1 MAKPLSRQ
9 DSEASMH
16 MSLTEADK
24 VIIVAHHLPLKI
36 ERAPAGGFIIA
47 WDDERGLDKNG
58 MKLPTDTTYIGC
70 IELEVTDMVE
80 QEQLE
85 KELLDKWGCIVVFL
99 EPEMK
104 NRYYHGFCRG
114 YLSPIMHNQ
123 LHIPQAEDPFKPDEW
138 RAYCQVNQ
146 LFATKVLEV
155 YEQGAMIWIH
165 DYQ

>member
-1 MAKPLSRQ
+1 
-9 DSEASMH
+9 MH

-114 YLSPIMHNQ
+114 YLSRRSCTTSCTFRRQKTRSSP
-123 LHIPQAEDPFKPDEW
+123 
-138 RAYCQVNQ
+138 
-146 LFATKVLEV
+146 TS
-155 YEQGAMIWIH
+155 GARTAR
-165 DYQ
+165 